1 MKKLSWFYKYLIFK
15 FRKNINIDEQFLDH
29 KSLDNLFNYFGSDKG
44 TKARNPYN
52 KNSKKFF
59 GHGFSKYYEK
69 NFKYF
74 QDEKFNF
81 LEIGTWEGAS
91 LASFAKYFRNAKI
104 YGLDR
109 NFKFKYKSQKI
120 KFLNCDTTN
129 NNDLDKFKKI
139 IKNIKFKIIID
150 DGSHLLSDIIRN
162 FKYFT
167 KFLEKGGYYVVED
180 YNHPKYF
187 NYLNNTNK
195 ELLFDKIIIKLKNKN
210 LFSSEILSKNDQKF
224 FHKNLANIKTY
235 KGLMKET
242 GRNISNIVFF
252 KFKQ

>member
-1 MKKLSWFYKYLIFK
+1 M
-15 FRKNINIDEQFLDH
+15 
-29 KSLDNLFNYFGSDKG
+29 
-44 TKARNPYN
+44 
-52 KNSKKFF
+52 
-59 GHGFSKYYEK
+59 
-69 NFKYF
+69 
-74 QDEKFNF
+74 
-81 LEIGTWEGAS
+81 
-91 LASFAKYFRNAKI
+91 
-104 YGLDR
+104 
-109 NFKFKYKSQKI
+109 
-120 KFLNCDTTN
+120 
-129 NNDLDKFKKI
+129 
-139 IKNIKFKIIID
+139 
-150 DGSHLLSDIIRN
+150 SDIIRN

-167 KFLEKGGYYVVED
+167 KFLENGGYYVVED

-187 NYLNNTNK
+187 NYLNNTKK

>member
-1 MKKLSWFYKYLIFK
+1 VKKLSWFYKYLIFK
-15 FRKNINIDEQFLDH
+15 FREKINIDEQFLDH
-29 KSLDNLFNYFGSDKG
+29 KSLDNLFTHFGSDKG
-44 TKARNPYN
+44 TKVRNPYN
-52 KNSKKFF
+52 LNSKKFF

-74 QDEKFNF
+74 QDKKFNL

-139 IKNIKFKIIID
+139 IKTIKFKIIID

-180 YNHPKYF
+180 
-187 NYLNNTNK
+187 
-195 ELLFDKIIIKLKNKN
+195 
-210 LFSSEILSKNDQKF
+210 
-224 FHKNLANIKTY
+224 
-235 KGLMKET
+235 
-242 GRNISNIVFF
+242 
-252 KFKQ
+252 

>member
-44 TKARNPYN
+44 TKVRNPYN
-52 KNSKKFF
+52 KNSKKIL

-69 NFKYF
+69 NFKHF
-74 QDEKFNF
+74 QDKKFNF

-91 LASFAKYFRNAKI
+91 LASFTKYFRNAKI

-167 KFLEKGGYYVVED
+167 KFLEKGD
-180 YNHPKYF
+180 IM
-187 NYLNNTNK
+187 
-195 ELLFDKIIIKLKNKN
+195 LLKIIIIQN
-210 LFSSEILSKNDQKF
+210 IL
-224 FHKNLANIKTY
+224 I
-235 KGLMKET
+235 
-242 GRNISNIVFF
+242 I
-252 KFKQ
+252 